1 MPAGGWWH
9 CFVYYMGVWVLMMFT
24 FDYAR
29 FGRKEDAGYHG
40 RFNFGMPFYLVTF
53 LVNGAAGIYLVST
66 IPGPARSPKY
76 PWCSRC

>member
-53 LVNGAAGIYLVST
+53 SST
-66 IPGPARSPKY
+66 ARPASISSARFRPGTPPKY